1 MYPEI
6 KNDCNGEKM
15 KHVIYYIIVI
25 IIIIVLIPLLIVK
38 GCSSTPQEEAP
49 PKKKVESIKV
59 KVYISSEDRI
69 QEMDLEEYVKC
80 VVAAEMP
87 ADFELEALKAQ
98 AVAART
104 YVYARMKKIYTP
116 KDDSHKDADICTD
129 HTHCQAWISR
139 QDAMKKWGIF
149 KANNNWK
156 KVERAV
162 AETEGTIIIHDGKI
176 VNPVFHSSSGGKTE
190 NSEDVWE
197 GVEVSYLRS
206 VPSAGE
212 EVAPNYIY
220 TVTMKNEEFIEAVKK
235 EYPDVIFEK
244 ENILEEIEILGH
256 TEGGDV
262 KTIRIGNIEM
272 KGTDL
277 RKILSLRS
285 ANFEIE
291 ALGDDSVKIT
301 TIGYGHGV
309 GMSQWGANHLAK
321 IGGNYEEIIKYYYSG
336 VELTTIENYDKKNA
350 TAQ

>member
-1 MYPEI
+1 
-6 KNDCNGEKM
+6 M
-15 KHVIYYIIVI
+15 KHFIYYIIVI
-25 IIIIVLIPLLIVK
+25 FIIIVLIPLLIVR
-38 GCSSTPQEEAP
+38 GCSSTPQEEMP
-49 PKKKVESIKV
+49 PEKEAESIKV

-87 ADFELEALKAQ
+87 ADFEPEALKAQ

-104 YVYARMKKIYTP
+104 YVYGRMKKIYIP
-116 KDDSHKDADICTD
+116 KDNSHSDADICTD
-129 HTHCQAWISR
+129 YAHCQAWISR

-162 AETEGTIIIHDGKI
+162 EETEGIIIIHDGKI
-176 VNPVFHSSSGGKTE
+176 INPVFHSSSGGKTE

-197 GVEVSYLRS
+197 GVKVSYLRS

-220 TVTMKNEEFIEAVKK
+220 TVTMKNEDFIEAIKK
-235 EYPDVIFEK
+235 EYPDLKFEK
-244 ENILEEIEILGH
+244 ENIIEDIEILGH

-262 KTIRIGNIEM
+262 KTLRIGNIEL

-285 ANFEIE
+285 ANFKIE
-291 ALGDDSVKIT
+291 AHDSDSIEIT
-301 TIGYGHGV
+301 TTGYGHGV

-321 IGGNYEEIIKYYYSG
+321 IGGNYEEIIKYYYTG
-336 VELTTIENYDKKNA
+336 VELSSIESFDNKKA
-350 TAQ
+350 AEE

>member
-1 MYPEI
+1 
-6 KNDCNGEKM
+6 M
-15 KHVIYYIIVI
+15 KHIIYYIIVI

-38 GCSSTPQEEAP
+38 GCSSTPQEEEA

-59 KVYISSEDRI
+59 KVYITSEDRI

-87 ADFELEALKAQ
+87 ADFELETLKAQ

-104 YVYARMKKIYTP
+104 YVYARMKKIYSP
-116 KDDSHKDADICTD
+116 KDDSHNDADICTD

-149 KANNNWK
+149 KANSNWK

-162 AETEGTIIIHDGKI
+162 VETEGIIIMHDGKI
-176 VNPVFHSSSGGKTE
+176 INPVFHSSSGGKTE

-197 GVEVSYLRS
+197 GVQVSYLRS

-220 TVTMKNEEFIEAVKK
+220 TITMKNEDFIEAVKK
-235 EYPDVIFEK
+235 EYPDVKFEK
-244 ENILEEIEILGH
+244 ENLIDDIEILDR
-256 TEGGDV
+256 TEGGNV
-262 KTIRIGNIEM
+262 KTLRIGNVEM

-277 RKILSLRS
+277 RRILSLRS
-285 ANFEIE
+285 ADFKIE
-291 ALGDDSVKIT
+291 ADDNDSLKIT

-321 IGGNYEEIIKYYYSG
+321 IGGIYEEILKYYYSG
-336 VELTTIENYDKKNA
+336 VELTSIESFENKDA
-350 TAQ
+350 RPE